1 MHRFFAGVFVLALAA
16 STGAAATPLYDVVI
30 RNGTI
35 YDGLGGAPYM
45 ADVAVNGDRIAAI
58 AAHIE
63 GNGRTEVDA
72 RGKAVSPGFINMLA
86 HPEESLIADGRGLSD
101 LAQGVTLEVIGED
114 SMGPLTPEMTRL
126 GEARQGDIKYKITW
140 TTLGGYLDM
149 LQKKG
154 ISPNVASFVG
164 AGTVRTNLLGE
175 VDVQPTPAQL
185 EAMQGLVKQA
195 MEEGALGLTDALI
208 YSPNTYAKTPE
219 LIALAK
225 VSAQCGGIYIAH
237 IRSEGDRLEEGVQE
251 SIDIADSSGAPA
263 EIYHFKQAGRDN
275 WSKLDKVIEM
285 INAARA
291 RGTRITANMYT
302 YTAGATGFDA
312 AMPSWAQDGG
322 LEKWIARL
330 KDPAIRARV
339 KAEMLDAH
347 PKTWENI
354 YAGAGPQGTLL
365 LAFKNPKLKPLAGK
379 TLAEVAK
386 MRNESPEDTAIDLV
400 IEDGSRVG
408 VAYFLMSEDN
418 VRREVALPWMSFGSD
433 EAAPAPEGVFL
444 LAKSHPRAYGN
455 FARLL
460 GKYVRENHDLTLQD
474 AIRRLSGFPAQ
485 NLSLAD
491 RGLLKAGYYADI
503 VVFDP
508 NTIADRATYAV
519 PDQLAVGVDVVLV
532 NGGFAFRDGKAD
544 GRPHRPRRA
553 RPRLDGRKRRR
564 LPHRGFR
571 LVLEQM
577 NSRHGKLVV
586 GADRL
591 RPVPS
596 AVKASER

>member
-1 MHRFFAGVFVLALAA
+1 MYRYYAIALFLVLAGSTSA
-16 STGAAATPLYDVVI
+16 SATPIYDVVI

-35 YDGLGGAPYM
+35 YDGSGGSPFV
-45 ADVAVNGDRIAAI
+45 ADVAINGDRIAAI
-58 AAHIE
+58 APHID
-63 GNGRTEVDA
+63 GSGRTEVDA

-114 SMGPLTPEMTRL
+114 SMGPLTPEMIRL
-126 GEARQGDIKYKITW
+126 GEERQSDIKYKITW

-175 VDVQPTPAQL
+175 ADVQPTLAQL

-225 VSAQCGGIYIAH
+225 VSAKCGGIYIAH
-237 IRSEGDRLEEGVQE
+237 LRSEGDRLEEGVQE
-251 SIDIADSSGAPA
+251 SIDIAEASGAPA
-263 EIYHFKQAGRDN
+263 EIYHFKQAGRDS
-275 WSKLDKVIEM
+275 WPKLDKVVAM

-302 YTAGATGFDA
+302 YTAGATGLDA
-312 AMPSWAQDGG
+312 AMPSWVQDGG

-354 YAGAGPQGTLL
+354 YAGAGPEGTLL
-365 LAFKNPKLKPLAGK
+365 LAFKNPKLKPLDGK

-386 MRNESPEDTAIDLV
+386 MRGESPEDTAIDLV

-408 VAYFLMSEDN
+408 VAYFLMSEDS

-474 AIRRLSGFPAQ
+474 AVHRLSGFPAQ

-491 RGLLKAGYYADI
+491 RGLLKAGYYADV

-519 PDQLAVGVDVVLV
+519 PDQLAVGVEDVLV
-532 NGGFAFRDGKAD
+532 NGGFAFKDGKPTGAST
-544 GRPHRPRRA
+544 GRVVRGRA
-553 RPRLDGRKRRR
+553 WTGATGGGCRASASDWSW
-564 LPHRGFR
+564 
-571 LVLEQM
+571 
-577 NSRHGKLVV
+577 SR
-586 GADRL
+586 
-591 RPVPS
+591 
-596 AVKASER
+596 